1 MVYLLFM
8 LMFVYNDEF
17 YTFFRQ
23 VPARA
28 ISGDLEILYL
38 MPFELL
44 ISSQVSEESQRD
56 TRFRIL

>member
-1 MVYLLFM
+1 M

-23 VPARA
+23 VPASA

-44 ISSQVSEESQRD
+44 ISSQVSEETQRD